1 VKKKERH
8 RLKQKAREI
17 VAWCRGR
24 REIVSRE
31 DLEYELGLNREQAD
45 GVYRY
50 IVDGEKTP
58 VTHTWVIDKDDYG
71 DLIVDRDVSP
81 PAPSCERIEEILK
94 EKS

>member
-1 VKKKERH
+1 LKKKDRH

-50 IVDGEKTP
+50 LVEGEKSP
-58 VTHTWVIDKDDYG
+58 VTHTRVIDQDKYG
-71 DLIVDRDVSP
+71 DLIVDRWQDV
-81 PAPSCERIEEILK
+81 PAPSRERIEEILK
-94 EKS
+94 EKA